1 MSPLNRNFMGNHS
14 LVFFSRTK
22 EVKWKQTRPGLEPT
36 TSRTAGKHANH
47 KTTEAFENK
56 KVCYIYL
63 SRTMGAMVETYNK

>member
-1 MSPLNRNFMGNHS
+1 LLLLINAAR
-14 LVFFSRTK
+14 LA
-22 EVKWKQTRPGLEPT
+22 EKQRIPILFILGLTRPGLEPT

-56 KVCYIYL
+56 KLCYIYL